1 MVPEIV
7 KSRCSMLYMY
17 IVVVAAAVAVVAVAV
32 AVLVLLVL
40 LVLVQL
46 VGVAVAVAAA
56 VVAVVVGLV
65 VLGVASGRT
74 LRRYCRYRVKCMGA
88 QACCYYPHALALYS
102 FTLPPPEPSSNIRSS
117 SLQSRQVGFETT
129 KSGRAFRR
137 YRKYRVEQMCS

>member
-1 MVPEIV
+1 
-7 KSRCSMLYMY
+7 MY

-32 AVLVLLVL
+32 AVLVL

-137 YRKYRVEQMCS
+137 YRKYRVKQMCS